1 MGGLNMSS
9 VTADKI
15 RKLFPK
21 ARPDLVQAIV
31 DNWPAAEA
39 AGINT
44 PRRIQ
49 HFFAQIGAE
58 TGGLK
63 SISESLNYAVKGL
76 RGTFGK
82 ARITDAD
89 CERLGRS
96 NAHPADQ
103 EAIANLV
110 YGGTWGRDNLGNTR
124 PGDGWLY
131 RGSGYIQTTGRSNF
145 KACGH
150 EDTPDAL
157 RTPDAGFR
165 AALVYWTDHRLNAV
179 ADAGNVK
186 AVRKRVNPALK
197 GLEEA
202 EDFFRKAKTVFV

>member
-1 MGGLNMSS
+1 MSF

-15 RKLFPK
+15 KQLFPT
-21 ARPDLVQAIV
+21 ARPELVKAIV

-44 PRRIQ
+44 PRRVQ
-49 HFFAQIGAE
+49 HFFAQVGAE

-63 SISESLNYAVKGL
+63 SISENMNYAVKGL

-82 ARITDAD
+82 SRISDAD
-89 CERLGRS
+89 CERLGRCD
-96 NAHPADQ
+96 AHPADQ
-103 EAIANLV
+103 EGIANMV
-110 YGGTWGRDNLGNTR
+110 YGGDWGRDNLGNTE
-124 PGDGWLY
+124 PGDGWRY

-150 EDTPDAL
+150 ENTPDEL

-165 AALVYWTDHRLNAV
+165 AALVYWSDHKLNAV
-179 ADAGNVK
+179 ADTGDVK

-197 GLEEA
+197 GLQEA
-202 EDFFRKAKTVFV
+202 EDFFHKAKAVFV